1 MAVDNRELASLGKF
15 KADEINVSAFGKN
28 QPAAQKVYD
37 RAGWR

>member
-1 MAVDNRELASLGKF
+1 MSVDNRELASLGKF
-15 KADEINVSAFGKN
+15 KVDPLNVSVLGRN